1 MPPFRASPT
10 FARCSRGHRALFI
23 RGQRRGQRQLAKGH
37 LGRHQVAL
45 AAQGDVFGQYQLIYS
60 PASIVVALVCSSLIG
75 IGFGFIPAR
84 NASKLDPVV
93 ALARD

>member
-1 MPPFRASPT
+1 CQIVAY
-10 FARCSRGHRALFI
+10 ARKNWNPKSDSFVSI
-23 RGQRRGQRQLAKGH
+23 KP
-37 LGRHQVAL
+37 LGGLLGVL
-45 AAQGDVFGQYQLIYS
+45 IAAVFGMLFAQFSTEFPLIYS
-60 PASIVVALVCSSLIG
+60 SASIVLALVCSSLIG